1 MTSTAP
7 SSSRPSTVR
16 DGVKKVKYSTTGI
29 GTRSRSLEKLTLDSD
44 SLYEDE
50 LRDNREHVTTL
61 PMIQVS
67 GPEGTVMVFRPWNE
81 RDLKEAMSH
90 LPHPKDS
97 GEKFATDLDMFC
109 QEFSP
114 TMQELKRNKRAD
126 MAAKDAATRTELSL
140 TCATVNNDSF
150 TPSSDSLT
158 AMQAFATPEE
168 KKQWVKAECKLKN
181 KIWLSTEDK
190 PCLPKHF
197 FPHYAKLVHGLDHIS
212 KVIDQLPRAKGDVW
226 LTKVNKHT
234 VVYGS

>member
-16 DGVKKVKYSTTGI
+16 DGVKRVKYFTTGI

-114 TMQELKRNKRAD
+114 TMQELK
-126 MAAKDAATRTELSL
+126 
-140 TCATVNNDSF
+140 
-150 TPSSDSLT
+150 P
-158 AMQAFATPEE
+158 MQAFATPEE

-197 FPHYAKLVHGLDHIS
+197 FPHYAKLVHGLDH
-212 KVIDQLPRAKGDVW
+212 AEG
-226 LTKVNKHT
+226 NKCPK
-234 VVYGS
+234 